1 MFVTP
6 ATNVQVLVG
15 LFHPPIA
22 ASFDPSSI
30 TVLGSRSGASL
41 ADVMVMPMTTVPPIE
56 GVTTNPAGTASLAK
70 SRFKYFAWVLSM
82 ALATPS
88 EPGLLDEEA
97 TTGSPGCVTS
107 FGAPVPSNSTS
118 ATCMQ
123 QSLCVPVKSLC
134 VAKTV
139 QR

>member
-6 ATNVQVLVG
+6 AINVQVLVG
-15 LFHPPIA
+15 LFHPPIS
-22 ASFDPSSI
+22 ASFEPSSM

-41 ADVMVMPMTTVPPIE
+41 ADVMVKPVTRLLPID
-56 GVTTNPAGTASLAK
+56 GVTTNPEGMASLAE

-97 TTGSPGCVTS
+97 MTGSPG
-107 FGAPVPSNSTS
+107 
-118 ATCMQ
+118 
-123 QSLCVPVKSLC
+123 
-134 VAKTV
+134 
-139 QR
+139 